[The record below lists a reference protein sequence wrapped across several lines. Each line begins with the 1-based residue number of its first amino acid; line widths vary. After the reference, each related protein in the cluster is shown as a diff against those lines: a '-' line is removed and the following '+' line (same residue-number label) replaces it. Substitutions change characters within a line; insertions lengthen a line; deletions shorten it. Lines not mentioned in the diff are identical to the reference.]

1 MEKGRNKET
10 SEVAFVFAWV
20 SERRRLHYR
29 DSTGNGEL
37 RGGGV
42 LKIVLRTWGGG
53 VEERLT
59 KMNSKILNYNTIII

>member
-42 LKIVLRTWGGG
+42 LKILLRTWGC

>member
-53 VEERLT
+53 CGG
-59 KMNSKILNYNTIII
+59 KINQDEFQDFKL